1 MGLLGTTTQE
11 SYYNQ
16 AQSFTGDGTTK
27 VFAISINSLNPL
39 PSVETDFEV
48 FINEKLVSP
57 DNYTYSSPNLTF
69 TNTNVNTDIQAS
81 DGAPLNNYKV
91 LVRQVGETEQYGGYQ
106 YVSVEDLINN
116 FMVSYV
122 GEDKIIDRVKKADI
136 AFHAQRGIQELSYD
150 TLKSTKSQ
158 EIEIPPSL
166 TMVLPQDFVN
176 YVKLTWKDNSG
187 IEHIIYPTRNTSNP
201 LAILQDSE
209 YKYIYDNNGNL
220 QRSLNSLTWDNYSS
234 GADYSTEEND
244 RQTMDVSNVHVAGK
258 RYGITPEYAQS
269 NGSFFIDN
277 LKGVIYFSSNISS
290 KIVTLKYISDGLGT
304 DSEMVVHK
312 FAEEAMYKYMAYA
325 VLASKAKTPEYI
337 VNRFKKERFAA
348 VRKAKLRLSN
358 IKAEELTQIMR
369 NKSKQIKH

>member
-16 AQSFTGDGTTK
+16 AQSFTGNGTTK
-27 VFAISINSLNPL
+27 VFEISINSLNPL

-91 LVRQVGETEQYGGYQ
+91 LVRQVGDTEQYGGYQ

-209 YKYIYDNNGNL
+209 FKYIYDNNGNL

-244 RQTMDVSNVHVAGK
+244 RQTMDVSNVHVSGK
-258 RYGITPEYAQS
+258 RYGITPEYTQS

>member
-57 DNYTYSSPNLTF
+57 DNYTYSSPSITF

-81 DGAPLNNYKV
+81 AGAPLNNYKV
-91 LVRQVGETEQYGGYQ
+91 LVRQVGDTEQYGGYQ

-187 IEHIIYPTRNTSNP
+187 IEHVIYPTRNTSNP

-234 GADYSTEEND
+234 GVDYSTEEND
-244 RQTMDVSNVHVAGK
+244 RQTMDVSNVHVSGK
-258 RYGITPEYAQS
+258 RFGITPEYAQS

>member
-16 AQSFTGDGTTK
+16 AQSFTGNGTTK
-27 VFAISINSLNPL
+27 VFEISINSLNPL

-91 LVRQVGETEQYGGYQ
+91 LVRQVGDTEQYGGYQ

-209 YKYIYDNNGNL
+209 FKYIYDNNGNL

-244 RQTMDVSNVHVAGK
+244 RQTMDVSNVHVSGK
-258 RYGITPEYAQS
+258 RYGITPEYTQS

-290 KIVTLKYISDGLGT
+290 KIVTLKYISDGLGV